1 MDPVSSSSPPTLSDD
16 YSASRQ
22 ADTIEAG
29 SILISLAN
37 SHKPST
43 DKQELEAAAV
53 AMESMSKHHHRTY
66 SLENR
71 HHQTPIAPPHSMENE
86 VQTLIYYIFYLGY
99 VWVILGHS
107 PHPASA
113 YRYYFPLH
121 PVYPLDA
128 CLHFT

>member
-1 MDPVSSSSPPTLSDD
+1 MDPVSSSSPSTLSDD

-71 HHQTPIAPPHSMENE
+71 HHLTPIAPAHSMENE
-86 VQTLIYYIFYLGY
+86 VQTLIYYIFLFGLCVGY
-99 VWVILGHS
+99 FGSLASSCSCLSLLFPVTPRLS
-107 PHPASA
+107 P
-113 YRYYFPLH
+113 
-121 PVYPLDA
+121 
-128 CLHFT
+128 